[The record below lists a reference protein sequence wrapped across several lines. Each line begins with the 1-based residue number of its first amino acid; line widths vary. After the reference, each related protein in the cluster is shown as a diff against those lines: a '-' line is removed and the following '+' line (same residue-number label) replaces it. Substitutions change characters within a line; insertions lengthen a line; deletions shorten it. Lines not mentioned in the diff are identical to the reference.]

1 MKSKTLELIKRYY
14 MLLEQDDQNME
25 NNVDQEQPP
34 PEGQDVTEMPAEQPP
49 QQDTVPLS
57 SSAELRYIED
67 VVLAALKEKP
77 FSDQD
82 RIAFENLQALLKKP
96 DKIERIQNTGQTA
109 KDFYIKEITPILR
122 PEKQEQEIRDNLDT
136 IS

>member
-34 PEGQDVTEMPAEQPP
+34 QEGQDVTEMPAEQPP

-57 SSAELRYIED
+57 SPAEVRYIED
-67 VVLAALKEKP
+67 VILAALMEP
-77 FSDQD
+77 PSGED
-82 RIAFENLQALLKKP
+82 RIALENMLDLLKKS
-96 DKIERIQNTGQTA
+96 DNIERIQNSGQTA
-109 KDFYIKEITPILR
+109 KDLYQSQILPIIR
-122 PEKQEQEIRDNLDT
+122 PALQNQEIRDNLDT